1 MSLFNKVSVRIKILL
16 IVTIISTLSVFL
28 SLVVN
33 LVFKIV
39 ETKNEFRS
47 TAIRNAQLLGDYC
60 VMPIEFN
67 FPDRVKEVLDRRLSE
82 GDLYCAAVYT
92 KNGQLFN
99 ASCNGDELI
108 PEFISM
114 QETFVEFSDNKL
126 TVYEP
131 ILHNNLLYG
140 MVLVKY
146 QTGLKSYIVRQLL
159 AAIII
164 LISIVI
170 ISFFLALHFQK
181 YISQPILKLAGIAST
196 ISETGNYKKEIKR
209 VSNDEIGT
217 LYDRFNQM
225 LFAIN
230 QREKERDEAIIAL
243 TQSEEKFR
251 NIFNFSLDGI
261 IVTTLDGQILE
272 ASNMAESI
280 FQLPASKLIG
290 MHTTEVMPESF
301 ARQRSSI
308 IRQLMDKGEFTF
320 VTNYLQ
326 STGEEIYLEFSSRI
340 ISHNGDKSILSLI
353 RDITKRIKADE
364 ALRESE
370 ERYKKLVENFPSA
383 IALHRDGKIVFVNDA
398 IKTTLAGTSKRDF
411 INSNILELISGP
423 QKEIIEEQFNQ
434 IQSNRVDITGT
445 ETKMVRLDGKI
456 IDVEMASIPLFF
468 DKKNT
473 VLTVFKDITPRK
485 QVEQDLVVALKHAE
499 ESDKLKS
506 SFLANM
512 SHEIRTP
519 MNGIIG
525 FADLLRK
532 EALTQKE
539 IYRYVDII
547 KISADRLLGI
557 INDIIDISKIEAGVI
572 NISREEFDLNELL
585 ISIYEFFHPQAQRKG
600 LELYLQPAIESP
612 IILNSDKSKVG
623 QILTNLLSNAMKFTR
638 KGQIR
643 IEYSLNAKKDMVEI
657 RVNDTGIGI
666 PSDQLEAVFERF
678 RQAEH
683 YLHDFKEGTGLG
695 LSICKG
701 FTEALSGDI
710 WVESELE
717 KGSVFHLEL
726 PLGHV
731 NAIPQKLPEPLLEL
745 QKKSIEGKNILIV
758 EDEEFNYLY
767 LKELLLPMGAIIL
780 WADDGLKAI
789 QMVIN
794 HPEIDFVLM
803 DIKLPVMDG
812 LTAAKKIKAFRSKLP
827 IIAQTAFG
835 LEGDRDRFLTYGM
848 DDYLAKPIL
857 KKDLYKIIDKYMVV

>member
-1 MSLFNKVSVRIKILL
+1 MKILL
-16 IVTIISTLSVFL
+16 IVTTISALSVFL

-39 ETKNEFRS
+39 ETKNEFRT
-47 TAIRNAQLLGDYC
+47 TAIKNAQLLGDYC

-67 FPDRVKEVLDRRLSE
+67 FPDRVKELLDRQLVE
-82 GDLYCAAVYT
+82 GDMYCAAVY
-92 KNGQLFN
+92 KKDGQLFN
-99 ASCNGDELI
+99 ASCSEDEPV
-108 PEFISM
+108 PERIST
-114 QETFVEFSDNKL
+114 QKTFVEFSGNNL

-131 ILHNNLLYG
+131 ILHNGALYG

-146 QTGLKSYIVRQLL
+146 QTGLKYYIIRQLL
-159 AAIII
+159 TALLILVSII
-164 LISIVI
+164 I

-181 YISQPILKLAGIAST
+181 YISQPILKLAGIASA
-196 ISETGNYKKEIKR
+196 ISETGNYKNEIKR
-209 VSNDEIGT
+209 VSDDEIGI
-217 LYDRFNQM
+217 LYDRFNHM
-225 LFAIN
+225 LIAIN
-230 QREKERDEAIIAL
+230 QREKERDEAIMAL
-243 TQSEEKFR
+243 TQSEDKFR

-261 IVTTLDGQILE
+261 IVTTLEGKILE
-272 ASNMAESI
+272 ASKMAEAI
-280 FQLPASKLIG
+280 FQVPANKLIG
-290 MHTTEVMPESF
+290 MQTTEVMPESF

-308 IRQLMDKGEFTF
+308 IRQLMDKSEFTF
-320 VTNYLQ
+320 VTNFVQ
-326 STGEEIYLEFSSRI
+326 STGEEIFLEFSSRI
-340 ISHNGDKSILSLI
+340 ISHNGDNAILSLI

-398 IKTTLAGTSKRDF
+398 IKTTLAGSSKRDF
-411 INSNILELISGP
+411 INNNILDLISGP

-434 IQSNRVDITGT
+434 IQSNRVDITGI
-445 ETKMVRLDGKI
+445 ETQMIRLDGKI

-485 QVEQDLVVALKHAE
+485 QVEKDLVVALKQAE

-532 EALTQKE
+532 EALTQKD

-547 KISADRLLGI
+547 KMSADRLLGI

-572 NISREEFDLNELL
+572 NISREIFDLHELL
-585 ISIYEFFHPQAQRKG
+585 VNIYEFFLPQAEKKG
-600 LELYLQPAIESP
+600 LELFLQPP
-612 IILNSDKSKVG
+612 LTPGLMLNSDKSKVG

-643 IEYSLNAKKDMVEI
+643 IEYNLNTKKDMVEI
-657 RVNDTGIGI
+657 RVSDSGIGI
-666 PSDQLEAVFERF
+666 PPTQIEMVFERF
-678 RQAEH
+678 RQADH

-710 WVESELE
+710 WAESELE

-726 PLGHV
+726 PLGPA
-731 NAIPQKLPEPLLEL
+731 NPIIPKLPEPIVEL
-745 QKKSIEGKNILIV
+745 QKQSIQGKNILIV

-767 LKELLLPMGAIIL
+767 LKELILPLGASVL

-835 LEGDRDRFLTYGM
+835 LEGDRDRFISYGM

-857 KKDLYKIIDKYMVV
+857 KNDLYTIIDKYMVV